1 VFFSPLSVEISNH
14 LSPIP
19 KDWSALEVDVET
31 IYPSYYLIITAMF
44 MLVTVYSL
52 VASKLMG

>member
-1 VFFSPLSVEISNH
+1 MFFSPLSVEISIVF
-14 LSPIP
+14 SPIS